1 MYKTTTKTYPELP
14 DYANSNKNFWPF
26 LAISWP
32 IVHNLVTDKL
42 RNASVVGRVPK
53 IVDRTLVE
61 ILL

>member
-1 MYKTTTKTYPELP
+1 MLIQIRI
-14 DYANSNKNFWPF
+14 FGPF

-53 IVDRTLVE
+53 IVGRKVLFYQ
-61 ILL
+61 